1 MADLKQRITNL
12 LTKLRVNENNVL
24 FAKGDILNEKTVKK
38 ISKSRYAK
46 DKVLYNLYSSFVKNG
61 RKVK

>member
-46 DKVLYNLYSSFVKNG
+46 DKVLHNLYRSFVKNG
-61 RKVK
+61 GKVK